1 MTVRDAE
8 RFKDKIEVSLD
19 TRQVVFLFFGGAV
32 LACLVFVLGV
42 MVGKRLESRERVAHK
57 AATSAQ
63 VDPLA
68 ALDELGA
75 DEAADDKGEDLALA
89 QALSRPARTPAAAPA
104 PAPAAEPQAAKKD
117 LIAADRPAEK
127 VADKPAEKG
136 SDKPAEKPADKPV
149 ERAADKPAERAADK
163 PAEAAVV
170 AVAPK
175 EKEGKEAKEARKS
188 RFTLQISSFQDR
200 AEADSLI
207 GRLTSSGYKPY
218 IVMSNVPDKGI
229 FFRVRIGEYPS
240 RSDALDAKSD
250 FEKKQHLLAYVTK
263 I

>member
-1 MTVRDAE
+1 MAVRDAE

-42 MVGKRLESRERVAHK
+42 MVGKRLEGRERVARK

-75 DEAADDKGEDLALA
+75 DEAADEKGDDLALA
-89 QALSRPARTPAAAPA
+89 AALARPTRAPAAAVAEA
-104 PAPAAEPQAAKKD
+104 PAPKKEVAAEK
-117 LIAADRPAEK
+117 AADRPI
-127 VADKPAEKG
+127 
-136 SDKPAEKPADKPV
+136 EKPADKPAS
-149 ERAADKPAERAADK
+149 EAT
-163 PAEAAVV
+163 AAV
-170 AVAPK
+170 PTK
-175 EKEGKEAKEARKS
+175 DGKKT

-200 AEADSLI
+200 GEADALI
-207 GRLTSSGYKPY
+207 GRLTASGLKPY
-218 IVMSNVPDKGI
+218 IVMSNVADKGI
-229 FFRVRIGEYPS
+229 FFRVRLGEYAS
-240 RSDALDAKSD
+240 KSDAQDAKAE